1 MNFLITLLC
10 AGSLAYQ
17 MACGQD
23 SPVVAAITGLAW
35 LMVLAQ
41 AMEDRT

>member
-17 MACGQD
+17 MACGSD

-41 AMEDRT
+41 AIEDRS

>member
-17 MACGQD
+17 MATGND

-35 LMVLAQ
+35 VMVVAQ
-41 AMEDRT
+41 AMEDCK